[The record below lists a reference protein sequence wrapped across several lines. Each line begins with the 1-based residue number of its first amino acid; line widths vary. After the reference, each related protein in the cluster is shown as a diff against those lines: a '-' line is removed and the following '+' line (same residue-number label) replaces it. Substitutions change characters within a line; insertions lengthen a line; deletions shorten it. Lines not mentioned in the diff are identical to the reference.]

1 MELSPRK
8 QAVLAA
14 VTKAYIKT
22 GDPVGSKA
30 LTALLKNAPSAATLR
45 NEMSEL
51 CDMGLLAQPHTSA
64 GRIPTSSG
72 FKLYVNSLMTPEKLS
87 DGMKRQID
95 SSLDGLHCAP
105 EKIPEA
111 AGKLLSDLTGL
122 PAVVCFETDGSPK
135 IKSAELFPVS
145 RGSVMLLIVTA
156 DGRTRHTVLRLGT
169 ECTKSFLEKS
179 RDIISRRI
187 NGRRTDELTRGY
199 MQSVA
204 AEAGADAF
212 ALMPLFSS
220 VLESAAGIE
229 SSGAY
234 LLGEQRLYGIC
245 ESKAA
250 AKRILSLVALREPM
264 ITLTKR
270 FDGNI
275 GTVFG
280 RDSGFRELENNTMI
294 AAKYYGSDRF
304 KGTLCVI
311 GPNRMSYGQI
321 IPSVEYTALRL
332 TEIMTEAQKDM
343 ED

>member
-22 GDPVGSKA
+22 GEPVGSKA

-72 FKLYVNSLMTPEKLS
+72 FKFYVNSLMTPEKLS
-87 DGMKRQID
+87 DGMKRRID
-95 SSLDGLHCAP
+95 SKLSGLHCAP
-105 EKIPEA
+105 EKIPTEA
-111 AGKLLSDLTGL
+111 GNLLSDLTGL
-122 PAVVCFETDGSPK
+122 PAVVCFKTDGSPK
-135 IKSAELFPVS
+135 IRNAEIFPVS
-145 RGSVMLLIVTA
+145 KGSVMLLIVTA

-169 ECTKSFLEKS
+169 DYTKGYAEKC
-179 RDIISRRI
+179 RDIIVRRI

-204 AEAGADAF
+204 AEAGTDAF
-212 ALMPLFSS
+212 ALMPLFSA

-229 SSGAY
+229 SSGAF

-245 ESKAA
+245 ESQAA

-264 ITLTKR
+264 LTLTER
-270 FDGNI
+270 FDGNV

-280 RDSGFRELENNTMI
+280 RDSGFRELENNTII

-304 KGTLCVI
+304 KGTLSVI

-332 TEIMTEAQKDM
+332 TEIMTGAQKDM

>member
-22 GDPVGSKA
+22 GEPVGSKA

-87 DGMKRQID
+87 DGMKRRID
-95 SSLDGLHCAP
+95 SSLIGLHCAP
-105 EKIPEA
+105 EKIPTE

-122 PAVVCFETDGSPK
+122 PAIVCFKTDGSPK
-135 IKSAELFPVS
+135 IRSAEIFPVS
-145 RGSVMLLIVTA
+145 KGSVMLLIVTA

-169 ECTKSFLEKS
+169 DYTMDYAEKC
-179 RDIISRRI
+179 RDIIVRRI

-204 AEAGADAF
+204 AEAGTDAF
-212 ALMPLFSS
+212 ALMPLFSA

-245 ESKAA
+245 ESQA

-264 ITLTKR
+264 LTLTER
-270 FDGNI
+270 FDGNV

-280 RDSGFRELENNTMI
+280 RDSGFRELENNTII

-304 KGTLCVI
+304 KGTLSVI

>member
-22 GDPVGSKA
+22 GEPVGSKA

-87 DGMKRQID
+87 DGMKRRID
-95 SSLDGLHCAP
+95 SSLIGLHCAP
-105 EKIPEA
+105 EKIPTE

-122 PAVVCFETDGSPK
+122 PAVVCFKTDGSPK
-135 IKSAELFPVS
+135 IRSAEIFPVS
-145 RGSVMLLIVTA
+145 KGSVMLLIVTA

-169 ECTKSFLEKS
+169 DYTRDYAEKC
-179 RDIISRRI
+179 RDIIVRRI

-204 AEAGADAF
+204 AEAGTDTF
-212 ALMPLFSS
+212 ALMPLFSA

-245 ESKAA
+245 ESQA

-264 ITLTKR
+264 LTLTER
-270 FDGNI
+270 FDGNV

-280 RDSGFRELENNTMI
+280 RDSGFRELENNTII

-304 KGTLCVI
+304 KGTLSVI

>member
-22 GDPVGSKA
+22 GEPVGSKA

-51 CDMGLLAQPHTSA
+51 CNMGLLAQPHTSA

-72 FKLYVNSLMTPEKLS
+72 FKFYVNSLMTPEKLS
-87 DGMKRQID
+87 DGMKRQIE
-95 SSLDGLHCAP
+95 SKLSGLHCAP
-105 EKIPEA
+105 EKIPTE

-122 PAVVCFETDGSPK
+122 PAVVCFKTDGSPK
-135 IKSAELFPVS
+135 IRSAEIFPVS
-145 RGSVMLLIVTA
+145 KGSVMLLIVTA

-169 ECTKSFLEKS
+169 DYTRDYAEKC
-179 RDIISRRI
+179 RDIIVRRI

-204 AEAGADAF
+204 AEAGTDAF
-212 ALMPLFSS
+212 ALMPLFSA
-220 VLESAAGIE
+220 VLESAEGIE

-245 ESKAA
+245 ESQA

-264 ITLTKR
+264 LTLTER
-270 FDGNI
+270 FDGNV

-280 RDSGFRELENNTMI
+280 RDSGFRELENNTII

>member
-22 GDPVGSKA
+22 GEPVGSKA

-72 FKLYVNSLMTPEKLS
+72 FKFYVNSLMTPEKLS
-87 DGMKRQID
+87 DGMKRRID
-95 SSLDGLHCAP
+95 SKLSGLHCAP
-105 EKIPEA
+105 EKIPTE

-122 PAVVCFETDGSPK
+122 PAVVCFKTDGRPK
-135 IKSAELFPVS
+135 IRNAEIFPVS
-145 RGSVMLLIVTA
+145 KGSVMLLIVTA
-156 DGRTRHTVLRLGT
+156 DGRTRHTVLRLGADY
-169 ECTKSFLEKS
+169 TKGYAEKC
-179 RDIISRRI
+179 RDIIVRRI

-204 AEAGADAF
+204 AEAGTDAF
-212 ALMPLFSS
+212 ALMPLFSA
-220 VLESAAGIE
+220 LFESAAGIE

-245 ESKAA
+245 ESQAA

-264 ITLTKR
+264 LTLTER
-270 FDGNI
+270 FDGNV

-280 RDSGFRELENNTMI
+280 RDSGFSELENNTII

-332 TEIMTEAQKDM
+332 TEIMTGAQKDM

>member
-22 GDPVGSKA
+22 GEPVGSKA

-51 CDMGLLAQPHTSA
+51 CDMGLLAQPHISA

-87 DGMKRQID
+87 DGMKRRID

-122 PAVVCFETDGSPK
+122 PAVVCFKTDGSPK
-135 IKSAELFPVS
+135 IRSAEIFPVS
-145 RGSVMLLIVTA
+145 KGSVMLLIVTA

-169 ECTKSFLEKS
+169 DYTRDYAEKC
-179 RDIISRRI
+179 RDIIVRRI

-204 AEAGADAF
+204 AEAGTDTF
-212 ALMPLFSS
+212 ALMPLFSA

-245 ESKAA
+245 ESQA

-264 ITLTKR
+264 LTLTER
-270 FDGNI
+270 FDGNV

-280 RDSGFRELENNTMI
+280 RDSGFRELENNTII

-304 KGTLCVI
+304 KGTLSVI

>member
-22 GDPVGSKA
+22 GEPVGSKA

-87 DGMKRQID
+87 DVMKRRID
-95 SSLDGLHCAP
+95 SKLSGLHCAP
-105 EKIPEA
+105 EKIPTEA
-111 AGKLLSDLTGL
+111 GNLLSDLTGL
-122 PAVVCFETDGSPK
+122 PAVVCFKTDGSPK
-135 IKSAELFPVS
+135 IRNAEIFPVS
-145 RGSVMLLIVTA
+145 KGSVMLLIVTA
-156 DGRTRHTVLRLGT
+156 DGRTRHTVLRLGADY
-169 ECTKSFLEKS
+169 TKGYAEKC
-179 RDIISRRI
+179 RDIIVRRI

-204 AEAGADAF
+204 AEAGTDAF
-212 ALMPLFSS
+212 ALMSLFSA
-220 VLESAAGIE
+220 LFESAAGIE
-229 SSGAY
+229 SSGVF

-245 ESKAA
+245 ESQAA

-264 ITLTKR
+264 LTLTER
-270 FDGNI
+270 FDGNV

-280 RDSGFRELENNTMI
+280 RDSGFRELENNTII

-304 KGTLCVI
+304 KGTLSVI

-332 TEIMTEAQKDM
+332 TEIMTGAQKDM

>member
-22 GDPVGSKA
+22 GEPVGSKA

-87 DGMKRQID
+87 DGMKRRID
-95 SSLDGLHCAP
+95 SSLIGLHCAP

-122 PAVVCFETDGSPK
+122 PAVVCFKTDGSPK
-135 IKSAELFPVS
+135 IRSVELFPVS
-145 RGSVMLLIVTA
+145 KGSVMLLIVTA

-169 ECTKSFLEKS
+169 DYTRDYAEKC
-179 RDIISRRI
+179 RDIIVRRI

-204 AEAGADAF
+204 AEAGTDDAF
-212 ALMPLFSS
+212 IDPTEELA
-220 VLESAAGIE
+220 
-229 SSGAY
+229 
-234 LLGEQRLYGIC
+234 
-245 ESKAA
+245 KAA
-250 AKRILSLVALREPM
+250 I
-264 ITLTKR
+264 R
-270 FDGNI
+270 FCGYE
-275 GTVFG
+275 V
-280 RDSGFRELENNTMI
+280 
-294 AAKYYGSDRF
+294 
-304 KGTLCVI
+304 V
-311 GPNRMSYGQI
+311 
-321 IPSVEYTALRL
+321 
-332 TEIMTEAQKDM
+332 
-343 ED
+343 

>member
-22 GDPVGSKA
+22 GEPVGSKA

-51 CDMGLLAQPHTSA
+51 CNMGLLAQPHTSA

-72 FKLYVNSLMTPEKLS
+72 FKFYVNSLMTPEKLS
-87 DGMKRQID
+87 DGMKRQIE
-95 SSLDGLHCAP
+95 SKLSGLHCAP
-105 EKIPEA
+105 EKIPTE

-122 PAVVCFETDGSPK
+122 PAVVCFKTDGSPK
-135 IKSAELFPVS
+135 IRSAEIFPVS
-145 RGSVMLLIVTA
+145 KGSVMLLIVTA

-169 ECTKSFLEKS
+169 DYTKDYAEKC
-179 RDIISRRI
+179 RDIIVRRI

-204 AEAGADAF
+204 AEAGTDAF
-212 ALMPLFSS
+212 ALMPLFSA
-220 VLESAAGIE
+220 VLESAEGIE

-245 ESKAA
+245 ESQA

-264 ITLTKR
+264 LTLTER
-270 FDGNI
+270 FDGNV

-280 RDSGFRELENNTMI
+280 RDSGFRELENNTII

>member
-22 GDPVGSKA
+22 GEPVGSKA

-87 DGMKRQID
+87 DGMKRRID
-95 SSLDGLHCAP
+95 SSLIGLHCAP
-105 EKIPEA
+105 EKIPTE

-122 PAVVCFETDGSPK
+122 PAVVCFKTDGSPK
-135 IKSAELFPVS
+135 IRSAEIFPVS
-145 RGSVMLLIVTA
+145 KGSVMLLIVTA
-156 DGRTRHTVLRLGT
+156 DGRTRYTVLRLGT
-169 ECTKSFLEKS
+169 DYTRDYAEKC
-179 RDIISRRI
+179 RDIIVRRI

-204 AEAGADAF
+204 AEAGTDTF
-212 ALMPLFSS
+212 ALMPLFSA

-245 ESKAA
+245 ESQA

-264 ITLTKR
+264 LTLTER
-270 FDGNI
+270 FDGNV

-280 RDSGFRELENNTMI
+280 RDSGFRELENNTII

-304 KGTLCVI
+304 KGTLSVI

>member
-22 GDPVGSKA
+22 GEPVGSKA

-87 DGMKRQID
+87 DGMKRRID
-95 SSLDGLHCAP
+95 SSLIGLHCAP

-122 PAVVCFETDGSPK
+122 PAVVCFKTDGSPK
-135 IKSAELFPVS
+135 IRSVELFPVS
-145 RGSVMLLIVTA
+145 KGSVMLLIVTA

-169 ECTKSFLEKS
+169 DYTRDYAEKC
-179 RDIISRRI
+179 RDIIVRRI

-204 AEAGADAF
+204 AEAGTDTF
-212 ALMPLFSS
+212 ALMPLFSA

-245 ESKAA
+245 ESQA

-264 ITLTKR
+264 LTLTER
-270 FDGNI
+270 FDGNV

-280 RDSGFRELENNTMI
+280 RDSGFRELENNTII

-304 KGTLCVI
+304 KGTLSVI

>member
-22 GDPVGSKA
+22 GEPVGSKA

-87 DGMKRQID
+87 DVMKRRID
-95 SSLDGLHCAP
+95 SKLSGLHCAP
-105 EKIPEA
+105 EKIPTEA
-111 AGKLLSDLTGL
+111 GNLLSDLTGL
-122 PAVVCFETDGSPK
+122 PAVVCFKTDGSPK
-135 IKSAELFPVS
+135 IRNAEIFPVS
-145 RGSVMLLIVTA
+145 KGSVMLLIVTA

-169 ECTKSFLEKS
+169 DYTKGYAEKC
-179 RDIISRRI
+179 RDIIVRRI

-204 AEAGADAF
+204 AEAGTDAF
-212 ALMPLFSS
+212 ALMPLFSA

-229 SSGAY
+229 SSGAF

-245 ESKAA
+245 ESQAA

-264 ITLTKR
+264 LTLTER
-270 FDGNI
+270 FDGNV

-280 RDSGFRELENNTMI
+280 RDSGFRELENNTII

-304 KGTLCVI
+304 KGTLSVI

-332 TEIMTEAQKDM
+332 TEIMTGAQKDM

>member
-22 GDPVGSKA
+22 GEPVGSKA

-87 DGMKRQID
+87 DGMKRRID
-95 SSLDGLHCAP
+95 SSLIGLHCAP
-105 EKIPEA
+105 EKIPTEA
-111 AGKLLSDLTGL
+111 GRLLSDLTGL
-122 PAVVCFETDGSPK
+122 PAIVCFKTDGSPK
-135 IKSAELFPVS
+135 IRSAEIFPVS
-145 RGSVMLLIVTA
+145 KGSVMLLIVTA

-169 ECTKSFLEKS
+169 DYTRDYAEKC
-179 RDIISRRI
+179 RDIIVRRI

-204 AEAGADAF
+204 AEAGTDAF
-212 ALMPLFSS
+212 ALMPLFSA

-245 ESKAA
+245 ESQA

-264 ITLTKR
+264 LTLTER
-270 FDGNI
+270 FDGNV

-280 RDSGFRELENNTMI
+280 RDSGFRELENNTII

-304 KGTLCVI
+304 KGTLSVI

>member
-22 GDPVGSKA
+22 GEPVGSKA

-87 DGMKRQID
+87 DGMKRRID
-95 SSLDGLHCAP
+95 SKLSGLHCAP
-105 EKIPEA
+105 EKIPTEA
-111 AGKLLSDLTGL
+111 GNLLSDLTGL
-122 PAVVCFETDGSPK
+122 PAVVCFKTDGSPK
-135 IKSAELFPVS
+135 IRNAEIFPVNK
-145 RGSVMLLIVTA
+145 GSVMLLIVTA

-169 ECTKSFLEKS
+169 DYTKGYAEKC
-179 RDIISRRI
+179 RDIIVRRI

-204 AEAGADAF
+204 AEAGTDAF
-212 ALMPLFSS
+212 ALMPLFSA

-229 SSGAY
+229 SSGAF

-245 ESKAA
+245 ESQAA

-264 ITLTKR
+264 LTLTER
-270 FDGNI
+270 FDGNV

-280 RDSGFRELENNTMI
+280 RDSGFRELENNTII

-304 KGTLCVI
+304 KGTLSVI

>member
-22 GDPVGSKA
+22 GEPVGSKA

-87 DGMKRQID
+87 DGMKRRID

-105 EKIPEA
+105 EKIPTE

-122 PAVVCFETDGSPK
+122 PAVVCFKTDGSPK
-135 IKSAELFPVS
+135 IRSAEIFPVS
-145 RGSVMLLIVTA
+145 KGSVMLLIVTA

-169 ECTKSFLEKS
+169 DYTRDYAEKC
-179 RDIISRRI
+179 RDIIVRRI

-204 AEAGADAF
+204 AEAGTDAF
-212 ALMPLFSS
+212 ALMPLFSA

-245 ESKAA
+245 ESQA

-264 ITLTKR
+264 LTLTER
-270 FDGNI
+270 FDGNV

-280 RDSGFRELENNTMI
+280 RDSGFRELENNTII

-304 KGTLCVI
+304 KGTLSVI

>member
-22 GDPVGSKA
+22 GEPVGSKA

-51 CDMGLLAQPHTSA
+51 CNMGLLAQPHTSA

-72 FKLYVNSLMTPEKLS
+72 FKFYVNSLMTPEKLS
-87 DGMKRQID
+87 DGMKRQIE
-95 SSLDGLHCAP
+95 SKLSGLHCAP
-105 EKIPEA
+105 EKIPTE

-122 PAVVCFETDGSPK
+122 PAVVCFKTDGSPK
-135 IKSAELFPVS
+135 IRSAEIFPVS
-145 RGSVMLLIVTA
+145 KGSVMLLIVTA

-169 ECTKSFLEKS
+169 DYTRDYAEKC
-179 RDIISRRI
+179 RDIIVRRI

-204 AEAGADAF
+204 AEAGTDAF
-212 ALMPLFSS
+212 ALMPLFSA
-220 VLESAAGIE
+220 VLESAEGIE

-245 ESKAA
+245 ESQA

-264 ITLTKR
+264 LTLTER
-270 FDGNI
+270 FDGNV

-280 RDSGFRELENNTMI
+280 RDSGFRELENNTII

-304 KGTLCVI
+304 KGTLSVI

>member
-22 GDPVGSKA
+22 GEPVGSKA
-30 LTALLKNAPSAATLR
+30 LTVLLKNAPSAATLR

-72 FKLYVNSLMTPEKLS
+72 FKFYVNSLMTPEKLS
-87 DGMKRQID
+87 DGMKRRID
-95 SSLDGLHCAP
+95 SKLSGLHCAP
-105 EKIPEA
+105 EKIPTE

-122 PAVVCFETDGSPK
+122 PAVVCFKTDGSPK
-135 IKSAELFPVS
+135 IRNAEIFPVS
-145 RGSVMLLIVTA
+145 KGSVMLLIVTA

-169 ECTKSFLEKS
+169 DYTKGYAEKC
-179 RDIISRRI
+179 RDIIVRRI

-204 AEAGADAF
+204 AEAGTDAF
-212 ALMPLFSS
+212 ALMPLFSA
-220 VLESAAGIE
+220 VLESAAGID
-229 SSGAY
+229 SSGAF

-245 ESKAA
+245 ESQAA
-250 AKRILSLVALREPM
+250 AKRILSLVALCEPM
-264 ITLTKR
+264 LTLTER
-270 FDGNI
+270 FDGNV

-280 RDSGFRELENNTMI
+280 GDSGFRELENNTII

-304 KGTLCVI
+304 KGTLSVI

>member
-22 GDPVGSKA
+22 GEPVGSKA
-30 LTALLKNAPSAATLR
+30 LTVLLKNAPSAATLR

-72 FKLYVNSLMTPEKLS
+72 FKFYVNSLMTPEKLS
-87 DGMKRQID
+87 DGMKRRID
-95 SSLDGLHCAP
+95 SKLSGLHCAP
-105 EKIPEA
+105 EKIPTEA
-111 AGKLLSDLTGL
+111 GNLLSDLTGL
-122 PAVVCFETDGSPK
+122 PAVVCFKTDGSP
-135 IKSAELFPVS
+135 
-145 RGSVMLLIVTA
+145 VMLLIVTA

-169 ECTKSFLEKS
+169 DYTRDYAEKC
-179 RDIISRRI
+179 RDIIVRRI

-204 AEAGADAF
+204 AEAGTDAF
-212 ALMPLFSS
+212 ALMPLFSA
-220 VLESAAGIE
+220 LFESAAGIE

-245 ESKAA
+245 ESQAA

-264 ITLTKR
+264 LTLTER
-270 FDGNI
+270 FDGNV

-280 RDSGFRELENNTMI
+280 RDSGFRELENNTII

-304 KGTLCVI
+304 KGTLSVI

>member
-22 GDPVGSKA
+22 GEPVGSKA
-30 LTALLKNAPSAATLR
+30 LTVLLKNAPSAATLR

-72 FKLYVNSLMTPEKLS
+72 FKFYVNSLMTPEKLS
-87 DGMKRQID
+87 DGMKRRID
-95 SSLDGLHCAP
+95 SKLSGLHCAP
-105 EKIPEA
+105 EKIPTEA
-111 AGKLLSDLTGL
+111 GNLLSDLTGL
-122 PAVVCFETDGSPK
+122 PAVVCFKTDGSPK
-135 IKSAELFPVS
+135 IRNAEIYPVS
-145 RGSVMLLIVTA
+145 KGSVMLLIVTA

-169 ECTKSFLEKS
+169 DYTKGYAEKC
-179 RDIISRRI
+179 RDIIVRRI

-204 AEAGADAF
+204 AEAGTDTF
-212 ALMPLFSS
+212 ALMPLFSA

-229 SSGAY
+229 SSGAF

-245 ESKAA
+245 ESQAA

-264 ITLTKR
+264 LTLTER
-270 FDGNI
+270 FDGNV

-280 RDSGFRELENNTMI
+280 GDSGFRELENNTII

-304 KGTLCVI
+304 KGTLSVI

>member
-22 GDPVGSKA
+22 GEPVGSKA

-87 DGMKRQID
+87 DGMKRRID
-95 SSLDGLHCAP
+95 SSLIGLHCAP
-105 EKIPEA
+105 EKIPTE

-122 PAVVCFETDGSPK
+122 PAVVCFKTDGSPK
-135 IKSAELFPVS
+135 IRSAEIFPVS
-145 RGSVMLLIVTA
+145 KGSVMLLIVTA

-169 ECTKSFLEKS
+169 DYTRDYAEKC
-179 RDIISRRI
+179 RDIIVRRI

-204 AEAGADAF
+204 AEAGTDAF
-212 ALMPLFSS
+212 ALMPLFSA

-245 ESKAA
+245 ESQA

-264 ITLTKR
+264 LTLTER
-270 FDGNI
+270 FDGNV

-280 RDSGFRELENNTMI
+280 RDSGFRELENNTII

-304 KGTLCVI
+304 KGTLSVI

>member
-22 GDPVGSKA
+22 GEPVGSKA

-51 CDMGLLAQPHTSA
+51 CNMGLLAQPHTSA

-87 DGMKRQID
+87 DGMKRQIE
-95 SSLDGLHCAP
+95 SKLSGLHCAP
-105 EKIPEA
+105 EKIPTE

-122 PAVVCFETDGSPK
+122 PAVVCFKTDGSPK
-135 IKSAELFPVS
+135 IRSAEIFPVS
-145 RGSVMLLIVTA
+145 KGSVMLLIVTA

-169 ECTKSFLEKS
+169 DYTKDYAEKC
-179 RDIISRRI
+179 RDIIVRRI

-204 AEAGADAF
+204 AEAGTDTF
-212 ALMPLFSS
+212 ALMPLFSA

-245 ESKAA
+245 ESQA
-250 AKRILSLVALREPM
+250 AKRILSLVALHEPM
-264 ITLTKR
+264 LTLTER
-270 FDGNI
+270 FDGNV

-280 RDSGFRELENNTMI
+280 RDSGFRELENNTII

-304 KGTLCVI
+304 KGTLSVI

>member
-1 MELSPRK
+1 MELSERK
-8 QAVLAA
+8 QKILQAVIDEYLGTAE
-14 VTKAYIKT
+14 
-22 GDPVGSKA
+22 PVGSRVISK
-30 LTALLKNAPSAATLR
+30 KNELGLSSATIR
-45 NEMSEL
+45 NEMADLEG
-51 CDMGLLAQPHTSA
+51 MGFLIQPHTSA
-64 GRIPTSSG
+64 GRVPSDSG
-72 FKLYVNSLMTPEKLS
+72 YRFYVNSLMTPEKLS
-87 DGMKRQID
+87 DGMKRRID
-95 SSLDGLHCAP
+95 SSLIGLHCAP
-105 EKIPEA
+105 EKIPTE

-122 PAVVCFETDGSPK
+122 PAVVCFKTDGSPK
-135 IKSAELFPVS
+135 IRNVELFPIS
-145 RGSVMLLIVTA
+145 KGSVMLLIVTA
-156 DGRTRHTVLRLGT
+156 DGRTRHTVLRLGADY
-169 ECTKSFLEKS
+169 TKGFAEKS
-179 RDIISRRI
+179 REIIARRI

-204 AEAGADAF
+204 AEAGTDAF
-212 ALMPLFSS
+212 ALMPLFS
-220 VLESAAGIE
+220 VLFESAAGIE

-245 ESKAA
+245 ESQAA

-264 ITLTKR
+264 LTLTNR
-270 FDGNI
+270 FDGNV

-280 RDSGFRELENNTMI
+280 RDSGFRELENNTII

-304 KGTLCVI
+304 KGTLSVI

>member
-22 GDPVGSKA
+22 GEPVGSKA

-169 ECTKSFLEKS
+169 ECTNSFLEKS
-179 RDIISRRI
+179 RYIIALRTT
-187 NGRRTDELTRGY
+187 GRRPDELTRG
-199 MQSVA
+199 
-204 AEAGADAF
+204 
-212 ALMPLFSS
+212 
-220 VLESAAGIE
+220 
-229 SSGAY
+229 
-234 LLGEQRLYGIC
+234 
-245 ESKAA
+245 
-250 AKRILSLVALREPM
+250 
-264 ITLTKR
+264 
-270 FDGNI
+270 
-275 GTVFG
+275 
-280 RDSGFRELENNTMI
+280 
-294 AAKYYGSDRF
+294 
-304 KGTLCVI
+304 
-311 GPNRMSYGQI
+311 
-321 IPSVEYTALRL
+321 
-332 TEIMTEAQKDM
+332 
-343 ED
+343 

>member
-22 GDPVGSKA
+22 GEPVGSKA
-30 LTALLKNAPSAATLR
+30 LTVLLKNAPSAATLR

-87 DGMKRQID
+87 DGMKRRID
-95 SSLDGLHCAP
+95 SSLIGLHCAP
-105 EKIPEA
+105 EKIPTE

-122 PAVVCFETDGSPK
+122 PAVVCFKTDGSPK
-135 IKSAELFPVS
+135 IRNVELFPIS
-145 RGSVMLLIVTA
+145 KGSVMLLIVTA
-156 DGRTRHTVLRLGT
+156 DGRTRHTVLRLGADY
-169 ECTKSFLEKS
+169 TKGFAEKS
-179 RDIISRRI
+179 REIIARRI

-204 AEAGADAF
+204 AEAGTDAF
-212 ALMPLFSS
+212 ALMPLFSA

-245 ESKAA
+245 ESQA

-264 ITLTKR
+264 LTLTER
-270 FDGNI
+270 FDGNV

-280 RDSGFRELENNTMI
+280 RDSGFRELENNTII

-304 KGTLCVI
+304 KGTLSVI

>member
-22 GDPVGSKA
+22 GEPVGSKA

-234 LLGEQRLYGIC
+234 LLGEQRL
-245 ESKAA
+245 
-250 AKRILSLVALREPM
+250 
-264 ITLTKR
+264 
-270 FDGNI
+270 
-275 GTVFG
+275 
-280 RDSGFRELENNTMI
+280 
-294 AAKYYGSDRF
+294 
-304 KGTLCVI
+304 
-311 GPNRMSYGQI
+311 
-321 IPSVEYTALRL
+321 
-332 TEIMTEAQKDM
+332 
-343 ED
+343 

>member
-1 MELSPRK
+1 M
-8 QAVLAA
+8 AA

-22 GDPVGSKA
+22 GEPVGSKA

-87 DGMKRQID
+87 DVMKRRID
-95 SSLDGLHCAP
+95 SKLCGLHCAP
-105 EKIPEA
+105 EKIPTEA
-111 AGKLLSDLTGL
+111 GNLLSDLTGL
-122 PAVVCFETDGSPK
+122 PAVVCFKTDGSPK
-135 IKSAELFPVS
+135 IRNAEIFPVS
-145 RGSVMLLIVTA
+145 KGSVMLLIVTA

-169 ECTKSFLEKS
+169 DYTKGYAEKC
-179 RDIISRRI
+179 RDIIVRRI

-204 AEAGADAF
+204 AEAGTDAF
-212 ALMPLFSS
+212 ALMPLFSA

-229 SSGAY
+229 SSGAF

-245 ESKAA
+245 ESQAA

-264 ITLTKR
+264 LTLTER
-270 FDGNI
+270 FDGNV

-280 RDSGFRELENNTMI
+280 RDSGFRELENNTII

-304 KGTLCVI
+304 KGTLSVI

-332 TEIMTEAQKDM
+332 TEIMTGAQKDM

>member
-22 GDPVGSKA
+22 GEPVGSKA

-87 DGMKRQID
+87 DGMKRRID
-95 SSLDGLHCAP
+95 SSLIGLHCAP

-122 PAVVCFETDGSPK
+122 PAVVCFKTDGSPK
-135 IKSAELFPVS
+135 IRSVELFPVS
-145 RGSVMLLIVTA
+145 KGSVMLLIVTA

-169 ECTKSFLEKS
+169 DYTMDYAEKC
-179 RDIISRRI
+179 RDIIVRRI

-204 AEAGADAF
+204 AEAGTDTF
-212 ALMPLFSS
+212 ALMPLFSA

-245 ESKAA
+245 ESP

-264 ITLTKR
+264 LTLTER
-270 FDGNI
+270 FDGNV

-280 RDSGFRELENNTMI
+280 RDSGFRELENNTII

-304 KGTLCVI
+304 KGTLSVI

>member
-22 GDPVGSKA
+22 GEPVGSKA

-87 DGMKRQID
+87 DGMKRRID
-95 SSLDGLHCAP
+95 SKLSGLHCAP
-105 EKIPEA
+105 EKIPTEA
-111 AGKLLSDLTGL
+111 GNLLSDLTGL
-122 PAVVCFETDGSPK
+122 PAVVCFKTDGSPK
-135 IKSAELFPVS
+135 IRNAEIFPVS
-145 RGSVMLLIVTA
+145 KGSVMLLIVTA

-169 ECTKSFLEKS
+169 DYTKGYAEKC
-179 RDIISRRI
+179 RAIIVRRI

-204 AEAGADAF
+204 AEAGTDAF
-212 ALMPLFSS
+212 ALMPLFSA

-229 SSGAY
+229 SSGAF

-245 ESKAA
+245 ESQAA

-264 ITLTKR
+264 LTLTER
-270 FDGNI
+270 FDGNV

-280 RDSGFRELENNTMI
+280 RDSGFRELENNTII

-304 KGTLCVI
+304 KGTLSVI

-332 TEIMTEAQKDM
+332 TEIMTGAQKDM

>member
-22 GDPVGSKA
+22 GEPVGSKA

-87 DGMKRQID
+87 DGMKRRID
-95 SSLDGLHCAP
+95 SSLIGLHCA
-105 EKIPEA
+105 PEA

-122 PAVVCFETDGSPK
+122 PAVVCFKTDGSPK
-135 IKSAELFPVS
+135 IRSVELFPVS
-145 RGSVMLLIVTA
+145 KGSVMLLIVTA

-169 ECTKSFLEKS
+169 DYTRDYAEKC
-179 RDIISRRI
+179 RDIIVRRI

-199 MQSVA
+199 MQSLA
-204 AEAGADAF
+204 AEAGTDTF
-212 ALMPLFSS
+212 ALMPLFSA

-245 ESKAA
+245 ESQAA

-264 ITLTKR
+264 LTLTER
-270 FDGNI
+270 FDGNV

-280 RDSGFRELENNTMI
+280 RDSGFRELENNTII

-304 KGTLCVI
+304 KGTLSVI

>member
-14 VTKAYIKT
+14 VTKAYIKP
-22 GDPVGSKA
+22 GEPVGSKA

-87 DGMKRQID
+87 DGMKRRID

-156 DGRTRHTVLRLGT
+156 GGGKNL
-169 ECTKSFLEKS
+169 
-179 RDIISRRI
+179 
-187 NGRRTDELTRGY
+187 
-199 MQSVA
+199 
-204 AEAGADAF
+204 
-212 ALMPLFSS
+212 
-220 VLESAAGIE
+220 
-229 SSGAY
+229 
-234 LLGEQRLYGIC
+234 
-245 ESKAA
+245 
-250 AKRILSLVALREPM
+250 
-264 ITLTKR
+264 
-270 FDGNI
+270 
-275 GTVFG
+275 
-280 RDSGFRELENNTMI
+280 
-294 AAKYYGSDRF
+294 
-304 KGTLCVI
+304 
-311 GPNRMSYGQI
+311 
-321 IPSVEYTALRL
+321 
-332 TEIMTEAQKDM
+332 
-343 ED
+343 